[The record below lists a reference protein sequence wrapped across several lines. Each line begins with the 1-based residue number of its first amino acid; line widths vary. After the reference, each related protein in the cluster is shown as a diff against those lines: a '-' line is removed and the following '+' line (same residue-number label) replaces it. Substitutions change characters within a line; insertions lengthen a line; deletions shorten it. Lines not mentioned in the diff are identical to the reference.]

1 MNNEELIQK
10 YEKYLTSYRKMND
23 ATIRNYIYDIKAFS
37 LFLNN
42 KFFTDVIEEDIRVYI
57 QDKKNK
63 RKSANRI
70 NFSISS
76 LSSFYKYLVKN
87 GHMKINPME
96 NIKVLKIRKKEVE
109 PLNHIQVSRIREKL
123 RQNGDTQLEVFFD
136 ILISGMPKK
145 CSISNILWR
154 KINWKKGY
162 IEVEL
167 NSDERSIIYLD
178 KHSIDALTRLRK
190 ERKDKNIKQK
200 WVFITR
206 NEGHWNSIS
215 DSTIFYWV
223 NKIKNI
229 CELEELNFNIL
240 KKTTL
245 LYWRRRQFSQEKINA
260 LISYRSFPTE
270 IRSLV
275 LNEIDEFYKN
285 II

>member
-1 MNNEELIQK
+1 MNNEELIQR
-10 YEKYLTSYRKMND
+10 YQIYLTNYRKMND
-23 ATIRNYIYDIKAFS
+23 VTIRNYIYDMKAFNT
-37 LFLNN
+37 FLNG
-42 KFFTDVIEEDIRVYI
+42 KSFTDVTEEDIKIYI

-70 NFSISS
+70 NFSIST
-76 LSSFYKYLVKN
+76 LSSFYKYLVRN
-87 GHMKINPME
+87 NFMKIDPME
-96 NIKVLKIRKKEVE
+96 NIKVLRVKKKNVE
-109 PLNHIQVSRIREKL
+109 GLSNIQVSKMREAL
-123 RQNGDTQLEVFFD
+123 RKNGDIQLEVFFS

-145 CSISNILWR
+145 YTINNILWR

-167 NSDERSIIYLD
+167 NKEERSIIYLD
-178 KHSIDALTRLRK
+178 KYSIDALTRLRK

-206 NEGHWNSIS
+206 NEGHWNSVS
-215 DSTIFYWV
+215 DSTIFYWI
-223 NKIKNI
+223 NKIKDI
-229 CELEELNFNIL
+229 CGLEELNFNIL

-245 LYWRRRQFSQEKINA
+245 IYWNKRKFSQEKIEA
-260 LISYRSFPTE
+260 LISYRTFPTE

-275 LNEIDEFYKN
+275 LNEIDEYYKN

>member
-1 MNNEELIQK
+1 
-10 YEKYLTSYRKMND
+10 
-23 ATIRNYIYDIKAFS
+23 
-37 LFLNN
+37 
-42 KFFTDVIEEDIRVYI
+42 
-57 QDKKNK
+57 
-63 RKSANRI
+63 
-70 NFSISS
+70 
-76 LSSFYKYLVKN
+76 
-87 GHMKINPME
+87 MKINPME

-109 PLNHIQVSRIREKL
+109 PLNHVQVSRIREKL

-167 NSDERSIIYLD
+167 NSNERSIIYLD

-245 LYWRRRQFSQEKINA
+245 LYWGRRQFSQEKINA